1 MTHKQ
6 NKGSKQSTDKMSN
19 QIRKSSDTSNTPS
32 KARDPIIPTKDK
44 SPDDLEILDS

>member
-6 NKGSKQSTDKMSN
+6 NKGSNQSTDKTSTHLQKN
-19 QIRKSSDTSNTPS
+19 SDTSNTPS
-32 KARDPIIPTKDK
+32 KARDSIIPSKDK